1 MRGAFVV
8 ALVLAA
14 AAMLQCAD
22 AEVHV
27 LGKLMPETG
36 VAADS
41 HLNECTAQ
49 QAEISEQQEE
59 IARLQIALE
68 ESRRWA
74 TKHDGSSELPAEE
87 VGSADFAHFHQR
99 RALLVTP
106 APTASPSIVTPSSS
120 PSVSPVPTTEEWFE
134 LSAKVADLAIP
145 EIVIETDVAYPSQS
159 PITINTD
166 RSVSIVG
173 RSVVDGGRV
182 TLDGLGDSR
191 LFLVKSGG
199 TLHLTNLNLVN
210 GSAMNDPIAPA
221 GVTGASPYGGAIF
234 VGDHASLIMRSCDIR
249 GQGPQVLSAVG
260 GAGVFVDAFEA
271 TASFFNTTFANLHAD
286 FGAAINS
293 YNTADRDGITLVTC
307 HGCQF
312 VENCA
317 GVTGLGL
324 TGIVFG
330 QNYDS
335 YLYFYDCLWL
345 NNRGASFLVLYS
357 VQPIRPLGRDSW
369 VRISRQR
376 SRRWTC
382 C

>member
-8 ALVLAA
+8 AMVLAA
-14 AAMLQCAD
+14 AAMSQCAD

-59 IARLQIALE
+59 ISEQQEEIARLQIALE

-74 TKHDGSSELPAEE
+74 TKHDGSPELPAE
-87 VGSADFAHFHQR
+87 VGSDFAHFHQR

-134 LSAKVADLAIP
+134 LSAKIADQAIP

-159 PITINTD
+159 PITIDTD

-249 GQGPQVLSAVG
+249 GQGPQVLSASG
-260 GAGVFVDAFEA
+260 GAGVFIDAFD
-271 TASFFNTTFANLHAD
+271 L
-286 FGAAINS
+286 
-293 YNTADRDGITLVTC
+293 R
-307 HGCQF
+307 
-312 VENCA
+312 
-317 GVTGLGL
+317 
-324 TGIVFG
+324 
-330 QNYDS
+330 
-335 YLYFYDCLWL
+335 
-345 NNRGASFLVLYS
+345 
-357 VQPIRPLGRDSW
+357 RPPRSS
-369 VRISRQR
+369 IPR
-376 SRRWTC
+376 SRTSTRTSERPSTAITPWIAME
-382 C
+382 